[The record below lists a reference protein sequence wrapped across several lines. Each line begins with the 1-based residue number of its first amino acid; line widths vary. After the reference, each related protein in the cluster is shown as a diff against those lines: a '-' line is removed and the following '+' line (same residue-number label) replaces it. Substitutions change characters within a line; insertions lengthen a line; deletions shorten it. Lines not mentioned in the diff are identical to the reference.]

1 MSCICPECRAVNFK
15 VGKICSKT
23 GETVCINC
31 CKKCENYFFN
41 DAYFAHG
48 CRYGVHEWHTS
59 VTAEEARLNRIKAQI
74 EDKVQLQE
82 RILNRGYR
90 NDRKI
95 ANRIEGEI
103 TRLRYEASKIQSEM
117 AL

>member
-1 MSCICPECRAVNFK
+1 MTCICPECGTIDYK
-15 VGKICSKT
+15 VGKVCTKT
-23 GETVCINC
+23 KQLVCVDC
-31 CKKCENYFFN
+31 CRSCEYYFRN
-41 DAYFAHG
+41 EAYMAHG

-90 NDRKI
+90 NDRMI

-103 TRLRYEASKIQSEM
+103 TRLRYEASKIQAGMS
-117 AL
+117 L